1 MRYLL
6 VATLVAAFAV
16 MMSALAVAD
25 PNPSSPPAHR
35 HYVISPNG
43 TYREVGPDLCGHPNN
58 GGIRRAFDQFH
69 ANVHVAGAPGLHN
82 HSGAEVDAVFGC
94 GNAPPDGQ

>member
-16 MMSALAVAD
+16 MMSAIAVAD

-43 TYREVGPDLCGHPNN
+43 TYREVGPDLCGNPSSS
-58 GGIRRAFDQFH
+58 GIRRAFDQFH
-69 ANVHVAGAPGLHN
+69 ANVHVANQGLHN
-82 HSGAEVDAVFGC
+82 HNGAEVDAVFGC
-94 GNAPPDGQ
+94 GFAPPDGQ